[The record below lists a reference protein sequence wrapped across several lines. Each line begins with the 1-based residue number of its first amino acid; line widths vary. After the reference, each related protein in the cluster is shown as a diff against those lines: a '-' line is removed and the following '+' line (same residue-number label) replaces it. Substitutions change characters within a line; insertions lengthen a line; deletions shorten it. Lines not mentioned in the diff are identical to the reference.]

1 MSVRLR
7 YVLTLLSLLLIFW
20 IVNSVFRRQ
29 VPKEEVHTVHVND
42 TLRVQMAFP
51 SGYKTGKGHPH
62 GFHHHLF
69 TECAAQ
75 MGKTFL
81 IPYNRFPN
89 QSLEALLQNRTDIVA
104 LDLRDSTYL
113 KYKDEILLSCTF
125 YDYAWAVRKED
136 SDLLWGLNS
145 YLQFKSRGDNL
156 LRQYNRYFSSYS
168 LKPYLATRTTRSTI
182 SPYDD
187 MIKYYSREL
196 GWDWRLLA
204 AVIKKESRFCIGAY
218 SSRGAMGLMQVLPS
232 TAAVFGV
239 TDCYSPAENVKAGT
253 AFLNEI
259 QTNYRNMGLDSA
271 NVVKFTLAAYNAGQS
286 RIRDCILF
294 AREHGA
300 DSAVWDSVAR
310 VIPLMSL
317 PEYYEQ
323 ADFLRHGS
331 FSGKETLTYVRDIL
345 KSYDEYRQA
354 VK

>member
-1 MSVRLR
+1 MSVKLR
-7 YVLTLLSLLLIFW
+7 YLLVLLSLLLILWVF
-20 IVNSVFRRQ
+20 NSVSRRRASIDEVD
-29 VPKEEVHTVHVND
+29 VPRKD
-42 TLRVQMAFP
+42 TLVVQMGFQ

-69 TECAAQ
+69 TECAGQ
-75 MGKTFL
+75 IGKTFL
-81 IPYNRFPN
+81 IHFNRFPN
-89 QSLEALLQNRTDIVA
+89 QSLDALVQKRIDIVA

-113 KYKDEILLSCTF
+113 RYKDDIHLTCSF
-125 YDYAWAVRKED
+125 YNYAWAVRKED
-136 SDLLWGLNS
+136 SELLMELNN
-145 YLQFKSRGDNL
+145 YLQFKNSGNNL

-168 LKPYLATRTTRSTI
+168 LKPFLATRTTRSTI

-187 MIKYYSREL
+187 MIKYYSREM

-204 AVIKKESRFCIGAY
+204 AVIKKESRFCIGTY

-232 TAAVFGV
+232 TAAIFGV
-239 TDCYSPAENVKAGT
+239 TDCYSPSENVKAGT
-253 AFLNEI
+253 AFLSEI
-259 QTNYRNMGLDSA
+259 KANYESMGLDSA

-294 AREHGA
+294 AREQGT

-323 ADFLRHGS
+323 ADYLRHGP

-345 KSYDEYRQA
+345 DSYDEYRK
-354 VK
+354 VVR